1 MNRTLPLIATCA
13 ALALTACSREPD
25 AENPATPTAA
35 AGAGSTASISEPS
48 VPAPLPT
55 PSDTG
60 VAAEGARAAIPMAL
74 RGRWGLVP
82 ADCTSTKGDAKGL
95 LEVSAGQLKFYESVA
110 KLGAVKETGETRL
123 RATFHYTGEGQS
135 WTQDIVLD
143 AQDGGQVLIR
153 RDYGPDA
160 MPGPLK
166 YTRCT

>member
-25 AENPATPTAA
+25 AENSDAPTAA
-35 AGAGSTASISEPS
+35 AGTGSTTPISEPQG
-48 VPAPLPT
+48 PAPLPT
-55 PSDTG
+55 PWE
-60 VAAEGARAAIPMAL
+60 AEGTGAAIPTAL

-82 ADCTSTKGDAKGL
+82 ADCTSTRGDAKGL

-110 KLGAVKETGETRL
+110 KLGAVKEAGETRL
-123 RATFHYTGEGQS
+123 RATFDFSGEGQS
-135 WTQDIVLD
+135 WAQDVVLD